1 VSYAILNWP
10 RIRARGCVLV
20 LALAAAG
27 CAETELVIDRTKL
40 VTRSPAEAPGAYKIG
55 QPYTIGGVWYYPAEN
70 YEYNETGVASW
81 YGAQF
86 HGKTTANGETYDMN
100 ALTAAHKTLPMPS
113 LVRVTNLENGRAVVL
128 RVNDRGPFAQGR
140 IIDVS
145 RRGAQLL
152 GFEIQG
158 TARVR
163 VDIMADESRILA
175 ARAQS
180 IQESAVAAATG
191 TGPRAAP
198 TTVVTSET
206 LAPGSVGG
214 APAAGPATAP
224 SPPTPRLTAAEPAPA
239 NGEVVVFPV
248 RQTRL
253 FIQAGAFAEI
263 HNAQRLTTA
272 LSRFGR
278 SEMIPTRVGGQQY
291 YRVRLGPIATVEEA
305 DRLLA
310 QVVQAGHPEARLV
323 VD

>member
-1 VSYAILNWP
+1 MPYTILNWT
-10 RIRARGCVLV
+10 RIRAGGCALV
-20 LALAAAG
+20 LALAAAA
-27 CAETELVIDRTKL
+27 CAETELAVDRAKL
-40 VTRSPAEAPGAYKIG
+40 VTRPSESPGAYKIG
-55 QPYTIGGVWYYPAEN
+55 RPYTIGDVWYYPAEN

-86 HGKTTANGETYDMN
+86 HGRATANGETYDMN
-100 ALTAAHKTLPMPS
+100 ALTAAHKTLPMPT
-113 LVRVTNLENGRAVVL
+113 LVRVTNLESGRAIVL

-145 RRGAQLL
+145 RRAAQLL
-152 GFEIQG
+152 GFEKQG

-163 VDIMADESRILA
+163 VQVMADESRVLA

-180 IQESAVAAATG
+180 VQEAAVAAATG

-198 TTVVTSET
+198 TTAVTRET
-206 LAPGSVGG
+206 LAPGSAGG
-214 APAAGPATAP
+214 APAAGPAAAP
-224 SPPTPRLTAAEPAPA
+224 GPPAPRPAVAEPAPA
-239 NGEVVVFPV
+239 NGEVVLYPV

-272 LSRFGR
+272 LARFGQ
-278 SEMIPTRVGGQQY
+278 SEMIPTRVGGQQFF
-291 YRVRLGPIATVEEA
+291 RVRLGPIATVAEA